1 MGAALQAELDKGT
14 RVFPV
19 LRVDWHA
26 RGFDIQ
32 TDYVAPGGALLSGV
46 PLRSKTTQG
55 GWGPIQYGPGIR
67 GSTLATSRTF
77 VRVEDKDRTLAEL
90 LETYNPRGS
99 VARISWAALGLVEG
113 DWETKFLGVVED
125 WEGRE
130 GGAIELI
137 LKTDERDLRSPAP
150 KPQFT
155 RAAWPTA
162 TDPSIYGTA
171 SPLLLG
177 IHDSFKITVRGQ
189 VRGLNVREDDSSPTA
204 LQFYSA
210 SLGNLTSIDRVY
222 YDGVQQVGLAFQT
235 LRGLFGGVY
244 QTILALERDASPA
257 PEVVVSFDCVG
268 PDTSGG
274 IAGPT
279 LLNPVAQL
287 RVFLEEYTFRD
298 NQTGVYVGAHPLIE
312 QTSWATVE
320 AFFAAREYESGV
332 ILGGGGS
339 RPLGLDVVESFLAA
353 YPFVR
358 MWWNETGQIE
368 CHLIDYTDTDPPA
381 EAWLVADRDSEPGS
395 FRYQPGDRKD
405 VFNRIEMPY
414 LFSDMEGKFLAQHE
428 AHDVDSIEDPQARL
442 VSNPW
447 SQARYDLT

>member
-1 MGAALQAELDKGT
+1 MGAALQAELDKGA

-19 LRVDWHA
+19 LKVDWHS
-26 RGFDIQ
+26 RGLDIR
-32 TDYVAPGGALLSGV
+32 TDYVAPGGVLLSGV
-46 PLRSKTTQG
+46 PLRSKTVQG

-77 VRVEDKDRTLAEL
+77 VRVEDTDRSLTEL

-99 VARISWAALGLVEG
+99 VARISWAALDLVEA

-125 WEGRE
+125 WEARQ
-130 GGAIELI
+130 GGTVELI

-177 IHDSFKITVRGQ
+177 VHDSFKITVRGQ
-189 VRGLNVREDDSSPTA
+189 VRALNVREDDSAPTA
-204 LQFYSA
+204 LQFHSA

-244 QTILALERDASPA
+244 QTILAIERDLAPP
-257 PEVVVSFDCVG
+257 PEVVISFDCVG

-274 IAGPT
+274 ITGST
-279 LLNPVAQL
+279 LVNPVSQL

-320 AFFAAREYESGV
+320 AFFDEREYESGV

-339 RPLGLDVVESFLAA
+339 RPLGLDVVESFLTA

-381 EAWLVADRDSEPGS
+381 AAWLVADRDSEPGS

-405 VFNRIEMPY
+405 VFNRVEMPY

-428 AHDVDSIEDPQARL
+428 AHDVDSIEDPLSRL